1 MIPFFRKIR
10 WRLAQDNDFL
20 KYARYAIGEIV
31 LVVIGILIALQINNW
46 NEERIEKRQE
56 HALLL
61 GLQETFTNN
70 LEDLNIVLSDTRMA
84 FESSK
89 RIMDLLG
96 KEHSG
101 YNQAELDTLLGHMIN
116 FTTYDPSTGAI
127 DNIINSGK
135 LNIIRNKELKD
146 NISNWSGMFNDA
158 GKDIEIANNHAFNIL
173 LPYLN
178 EMINLKNLPIPNSIT
193 ERTGMNISR
202 SSNFPVNYGPVM
214 NDLEFE
220 NLVDF
225 HALNLLYLSREY
237 VEIKEYLEYNL
248 ALIAEEIEK

>member
-1 MIPFFRKIR
+1 MC
-10 WRLAQDNDFL
+10 A
-20 KYARYAIGEIV
+20 
-31 LVVIGILIALQINNW
+31 
-46 NEERIEKRQE
+46 
-56 HALLL
+56 
-61 GLQETFTNN
+61 
-70 LEDLNIVLSDTRMA
+70 
-84 FESSK
+84 
-89 RIMDLLG
+89 
-96 KEHSG
+96 
-101 YNQAELDTLLGHMIN
+101 
-116 FTTYDPSTGAI
+116 TGAI

-248 ALIAEEIEK
+248 ALIAGEIEK